1 MQINNANKKYLE
13 LLANSKD
20 PLENNCL
27 AESTIDLPTN
37 HAFLPNIKIE
47 NEEHEDDCNISS
59 YNNKGMYRVFKDN
72 YNLEHWEKFVY
83 KLYLDVFQMLKNL
96 IALMKTLPKKY

>member
-47 NEEHEDDCNISS
+47 NEEHEDDCNISN

-72 YNLEHWEKFVY
+72 YNLFTNFTY
-83 KLYLDVFQMLKNL
+83 IDVFKMLKNL
-96 IALMKTLPKKY
+96 IVLMKTLSKKY